1 MPQPRDMPADRIGYL
16 GIDLGT
22 SGLKLALVGA
32 DGLVVAESEAAYDVT
47 APQPGWAETDP
58 AAWVRALERA
68 ARSIARQL
76 QELTLRGVGVT
87 GQMHGTVLV
96 DPAGRPVRSAVL
108 WPDRRANA
116 ELDLWRSM
124 PRTQRARLA
133 NPLVPGMTG
142 PVLAWLARNEPE
154 RLEAAATVLLPKDYL
169 RSVLTG
175 RGGSDP
181 GDRHGC
187 TDRSDASGTLLWD
200 MVSDDWA
207 EGVGGVVDVDLL
219 PVIRPADCVVGTTGW
234 LVERAG
240 GTSDVPVVVGCA
252 DTAATLV
259 ALAATTQIGESAPLV
274 VNLGTGAQILRPDAQ
289 VLACVDPLSHTYA
302 DAGRGSYVMVAV
314 QNAGLALSWVQ
325 QLLAL
330 SWPDFVDSAAAEDG
344 SGDVSFVPFLTGER
358 GGLAGPSSR
367 AAWLGLTES
376 TTPSQLAR
384 AAFEA
389 MAFSVRRAVE
399 LSGQPPRGPLLLSGG
414 GGREPLV
421 QQLIADTLAA
431 PVLRVGLRSAS
442 AIGAAVLAARGTG
455 RALRIPVEPVHIE
468 PHTSAGL
475 ERAYARWCDRLAGG
489 DL

>member
-32 DGLVVAESEAAYDVT
+32 DGLVVAESEAAYGVT

-58 AAWVRALERA
+58 AAWVRALEQA
-68 ARSIARQL
+68 ARSIAAEQH
-76 QELTLRGVGVT
+76 ELTLRGVGVT

-108 WPDRRANA
+108 WPDRRASA

-133 NPLVPGMTG
+133 NPLAPGMTG
-142 PVLAWLARNEPE
+142 PVLAWLARNEPDS
-154 RLEAAATVLLPKDYL
+154 LDAAATVLLPKDYL

-175 RGGSDP
+175 HSGSDP
-181 GDRHGC
+181 EDRHGC

-219 PVIRPADCVVGTTGW
+219 PVVRPADCVVGATGW
-234 LVERAG
+234 LADLAG
-240 GTSDVPVVVGCA
+240 GAPDVPVVVGCA

-259 ALAATTQIGESAPLV
+259 ALAATQIGESASLV

-289 VLACVDPLSHTYA
+289 VLARVDPLSHTYA

-330 SWPDFVDSAAAEDG
+330 SWPDFVGSAAAEDG

-367 AAWLGLTES
+367 AAWLGLTEG
-376 TTPSQLAR
+376 TTSAQLAR

-399 LSGQPPRGPLLLSGG
+399 LSGQPPHGPLLLSGG
-414 GGREPLV
+414 GGREPFV

-455 RALRIPVEPVHIE
+455 QALQIPVEPVQVE
-468 PHTSAGL
+468 PHASAGL
-475 ERAYARWCDRLAGG
+475 ERAFARWCDRLAGG